1 MRSFDLLCQ
10 SKCCDGCCKKGS
22 QLKGRCADAGDI
34 AQVKLPNITI
44 KKTHLQIREGAQEM
58 ILGRLFQKPCP
69 PRPPPNL
76 GNQQV
81 YVAKECTKFPD

>member
-1 MRSFDLLCQ
+1 MWVRSGGVGLSQ
-10 SKCCDGCCKKGS
+10 TRPIPRSPDG
-22 QLKGRCADAGDI
+22 D
-34 AQVKLPNITI
+34 

>member
-10 SKCCDGCCKKGS
+10 SKCCDGCCKRGS
-22 QLKGRCADAGDI
+22 QLKGRCIGDI
-34 AQVKLPNITI
+34 AQVNNKLSNLTI
-44 KKTHLQIREGAQEM
+44 KKTYVQIREDAQEM
-58 ILGRLFQKPCP
+58 FLGRLFQKPCP

-81 YVAKECTKFPD
+81 HVAKECTKFPD